1 MAAAPRLR
9 ELIPSPRQLVSRRQR
24 HCSSVTRCSS
34 LQVPCCLRCRLQA
47 YTYVAV
53 WIALSGAV
61 IMYNKYLLAYRG
73 FPYPI
78 TLTMWCVCMRLG

>member
-1 MAAAPRLR
+1 MLYAAQLTSLPRSPLR
-9 ELIPSPRQLVSRRQR
+9 SRSR
-24 HCSSVTRCSS
+24 
-34 LQVPCCLRCRLQA
+34 QA

-53 WIALSGAV
+53 WIGLSGAV

-78 TLTMWCVCMRLG
+78 TLTMWCVLAGLAAAAAPTAAAAFMGWRC